1 MNFDEKLANSAAN
14 RALYD
19 LVSRYGGAAALDLA
33 AYDGC
38 SGDIERSKRSL
49 KSISES
55 KLGKNAD
62 EALRKKILKQ
72 QAGFSAEVIETT
84 KINKQRIIN
93 GEKVRNFRM
102 DDLGK
107 TNDQLVDTVD
117 AVQMSDGSWKE
128 VAGTGVQMKFIG
140 KNGGETFDKL
150 CSAKHEKYYA
160 SGTPVK
166 IPKDFYAE
174 FKERADSKI
183 NGLKQEIKTLN
194 AQKASPDLIASKKA
208 QLKKYETIR
217 NNTYASE
224 TTNEDALL
232 ARTNPKRYT
241 AKSMLG
247 TAHEAGKGAAMSGA
261 LIGGGMAIV
270 GNLDAVLKG
279 KPIDEALKDVAAK
292 SATSAVR
299 SYAVASGATLIEGG
313 VQHYKSELP
322 KLLKNAKAPTEIAGF
337 VVDAASAFYNYYNGS
352 ISGVDCMKQLATSAT
367 LALANLTPVG
377 QAVFIARTV
386 YTLSTIS
393 VTVIKDAL
401 KAPKIARECRIQIE
415 QECREQIQ
423 AMKVFREEFERN
435 TLAWVDEKT
444 NVFKT
449 AFDAMDNALQVND
462 VDAFICGANQI
473 THAMGCQTQFS
484 NCKEFNHLMES
495 DEPFIL

>member
-1 MNFDEKLANSAAN
+1 MDFDEKLTNAAAN

-19 LVSRYGGAAALDLA
+19 FVSRYGEAASLDLA
-33 AYDGC
+33 AYDGR
-38 SGDIERSKRSL
+38 SGLVGQSKRSL

-55 KLGKNAD
+55 RLGKKAD
-62 EALRKKILKQ
+62 EALRNIKQ

-93 GEKVRNFRM
+93 GENVRNFRM

-107 TNDQLVDTVD
+107 TNDQLVDTID
-117 AVQMSDGSWKE
+117 ATKTSDGTWKE
-128 VAGTGVQMKFIG
+128 IAGTGVQMKFIG

-150 CSAKHEKYYA
+150 CNSKHQKYFE

-166 IPKDFYAE
+166 IPKDYYPE
-174 FKERADSKI
+174 FKERADFKI

-217 NNTYASE
+217 KNTQISE
-224 TTNEDALL
+224 TTSKEALF
-232 ARTNPKRYT
+232 ARTNPELYT
-241 AKSMLG
+241 ATSMLG
-247 TAHEAGKGAAMSGA
+247 TAHDAGIEGAKSGA

-270 GNLDAVLKG
+270 GNLGAVLKG
-279 KPIDEALKDVAAK
+279 KPIDEAVKDVAAS
-292 SATSAVR
+292 SAKSAVR
-299 SYAVASGATLIEGG
+299 SYAVASGATLIDGG
-313 VQHYKSELP
+313 IQHYKSELP

-386 YTLSTIS
+386 YTLASIS
-393 VTVIKDAL
+393 VSVIRDAL
-401 KAPKIARECRIQIE
+401 KAPKIARERRIQIE

-423 AMKVFREEFERN
+423 AMKAFREEFEHN
-435 TLAWVDEKT
+435 TITWVNEKT
-444 NVFKT
+444 DVFKT
-449 AFDAMDNALQVND
+449 ALDAMDCALQLDD

-473 THAMGCQTQFS
+473 THAMGCKTQFN
-484 NCKEFNHLMES
+484 NCEEFNRLMES
-495 DEPFIL
+495 DEAFIL

>member
-107 TNDQLVDTVD
+107 TNDQLLDTVD

-174 FKERADSKI
+174 FKERADSKS
-183 NGLKQEIKTLN
+183 NFSLSLN
-194 AQKASPDLIASKKA
+194 L
-208 QLKKYETIR
+208 
-217 NNTYASE
+217 
-224 TTNEDALL
+224 
-232 ARTNPKRYT
+232 
-241 AKSMLG
+241 
-247 TAHEAGKGAAMSGA
+247 
-261 LIGGGMAIV
+261 
-270 GNLDAVLKG
+270 
-279 KPIDEALKDVAAK
+279 
-292 SATSAVR
+292 
-299 SYAVASGATLIEGG
+299 
-313 VQHYKSELP
+313 
-322 KLLKNAKAPTEIAGF
+322 
-337 VVDAASAFYNYYNGS
+337 
-352 ISGVDCMKQLATSAT
+352 
-367 LALANLTPVG
+367 
-377 QAVFIARTV
+377 
-386 YTLSTIS
+386 
-393 VTVIKDAL
+393 
-401 KAPKIARECRIQIE
+401 
-415 QECREQIQ
+415 
-423 AMKVFREEFERN
+423 
-435 TLAWVDEKT
+435 
-444 NVFKT
+444 
-449 AFDAMDNALQVND
+449 
-462 VDAFICGANQI
+462 
-473 THAMGCQTQFS
+473 
-484 NCKEFNHLMES
+484 
-495 DEPFIL
+495 

>member
-1 MNFDEKLANSAAN
+1 MDFDEKLANAAAN

-19 LVSRYGGAAALDLA
+19 LVSRYGEASSLDLT
-33 AYDGC
+33 AYDGR
-38 SGDIERSKRSL
+38 SGLVEQSKRSL

-55 KLGKNAD
+55 RLGKKAD
-62 EALRKKILKQ
+62 EAIRNIKQ
-72 QAGFSAEVIETT
+72 QAGFSAEIIETT

-93 GEKVRNFRM
+93 GERVRNFRM

-107 TNDQLVDTVD
+107 TNDQLVDTID
-117 AVQMSDGSWKE
+117 AKQMDDGTWKE
-128 VAGTGVQMKFIG
+128 IAGTGVQMKFIG

-150 CSAKHEKYYA
+150 CNFKHQKYFE

-166 IPKDFYAE
+166 IPKDFYPE
-174 FKERADSKI
+174 FKERADFKI

-217 NNTYASE
+217 KNTQISE
-224 TTNEDALL
+224 TTSKEALF
-232 ARTNPKRYT
+232 ARTNPELYT
-241 AKSMLG
+241 ATSMLG
-247 TAHEAGKGAAMSGA
+247 TAHDAGIEGAKSGA
-261 LIGGGMAIV
+261 LVGGGMAIV
-270 GNLDAVLKG
+270 GNLSAVLKG
-279 KPIDEALKDVAAK
+279 KPIDEAIKDVAAN
-292 SATSAVR
+292 SAKSAVR
-299 SYAVASGATLIEGG
+299 SYAVASGATLIDGG
-313 VQHYKSELP
+313 IQHYKSELP

-377 QAVFIARTV
+377 QVVFIARTV
-386 YTLSTIS
+386 YTLASIS
-393 VTVIKDAL
+393 VSVIRDAL
-401 KAPKIARECRIQIE
+401 KAPKIARERRLQIE

-423 AMKVFREEFERN
+423 AMKAFREEFERN
-435 TLAWVDEKT
+435 TLTWVSEKT
-444 NVFKT
+444 DAFKN
-449 AFDAMDNALQVND
+449 ALDAMDNALQLND

-473 THAMGCQTQFS
+473 THAMGCKTQFN
-484 NCKEFNHLMES
+484 NCKEFNCLMES